1 MNLTNMQTVRTLL
14 EQHGFHFSKKLGQNF
29 LINPSVCPRIAEMG
43 FAAPGYGVL
52 EIGTGVGTLTQELAK
67 RAEKVVAV
75 EIDQRLIP
83 IVKETVG
90 DYSNLTVLNQDILKC
105 DFNQLIQTYFS
116 GLNVVV
122 CANLPYYITAPI
134 LMYLLES
141 NAPIQ
146 AITVMVQR
154 EVADKLTAAVG
165 TREASAL
172 TVAVQY
178 YGAVKRLF
186 SVSRGS
192 FLPAPNVDSAVIQIQ
207 LDPSNYEKVFDH
219 EKFFSI
225 VKSGF
230 SQRRK
235 TMVNALSSG
244 LFIPKEQ
251 IIQCLESLNIQSSVR
266 IEQLTMEQLIA
277 FSNHLNL

>member
-1 MNLTNMQTVRTLL
+1 
-14 EQHGFHFSKKLGQNF
+14 
-29 LINPSVCPRIAEMG
+29 
-43 FAAPGYGVL
+43 
-52 EIGTGVGTLTQELAK
+52 
-67 RAEKVVAV
+67 
-75 EIDQRLIP
+75 
-83 IVKETVG
+83 
-90 DYSNLTVLNQDILKC
+90 
-105 DFNQLIQTYFS
+105 
-116 GLNVVV
+116 
-122 CANLPYYITAPI
+122 
-134 LMYLLES
+134 MYLLES

-207 LDPSNYEKVFDH
+207 LDPSNSEKVFDH

-244 LFIPKEQ
+244 LSIPKEQ